1 MNQFRKYILV
11 AAALLVTTA
20 ASSQTLNSLYFL
32 EGNNQRHRLNP
43 AFTSERGFVTFPL
56 LGNLNPTLNSNI
68 GLGTVLYPQGDE
80 MVTFMHPSISNAE
93 AMAKFKS
100 MNVLEFDLNLDIL
113 TVGFNAW
120 GGSNTIGLSL
130 RSQSGFYLP
139 KGIFQFLKEGQTASE
154 QEYNIDDLGAQ
165 SQNYVELA
173 LGHSHKITDKLS
185 VGAKVKVLVG
195 ALYAKASAENMRIY
209 MSDNEWRITERSRL
223 ITSKGIN
230 YEFDEDGYLSDFDFS
245 NFGVAGYGLGFDLG
259 TVYRINEAATVS
271 LAITDIGF
279 MSWKNVTRADAAS
292 EFLFDGFEG
301 IVTDEDDPA
310 YEGNSIDDQMEQ
322 LGDDLEDFF
331 RFRENKSKTKSTKAL
346 AATLNIGA
354 EYVFPYYDKLTF
366 AFLSSTR
373 INGKYSSSEGRFYAN
388 VAPVNW
394 FEASIN
400 YACSSY
406 GSSFGWLLNFHPRGF
421 NFFIGS
427 DTQFFKVSPQFI
439 PVGRANANISFGI
452 NFPFDELID

>member
-68 GLGTVLYPQGDE
+68 GLGTVLYPQGNE

-93 AMAKFKS
+93 AMSKFKS

-259 TVYRINEAATVS
+259 AVYRINEAATVS

-279 MSWKNVTRADAAS
+279 ISWKDCSVARNNNE
-292 EFLFDGFEG
+292 EFVYNGFD
-301 IVTDEDDPA
+301 
-310 YEGNSIDDQMEQ
+310 
-322 LGDDLEDFF
+322 
-331 RFRENKSKTKSTKAL
+331 
-346 AATLNIGA
+346 NIGA
-354 EYVFPYYDKLTF
+354 EDNPDGSNDFEDAADELGDSAEGLINFKDDGKQGHTSSLYTTIRAAGEYGLLRNKISFGALLTMRVGTPRVYTEGMITANF
-366 AFLSSTR
+366 RPTGWFNAA
-373 INGKYSSSEGRFYAN
+373 INGSFSNVRSSMGA
-388 VAPVNW
+388 V
-394 FEASIN
+394 
-400 YACSSY
+400 
-406 GSSFGWLLNFHPRGF
+406 LNFHPRAV
-421 NFFIGS
+421 NFFIGTDYIIAKFS
-427 DTQFFKVSPQFI
+427 KQII
-439 PVGRANANISFGI
+439 PVNAAKFNFAMGLSFNI
-452 NFPFDELID
+452 

>member
-452 NFPFDELID
+452 NFPFGELID

>member
-279 MSWKNVTRADAAS
+279 ISWKDCSVARNNNE
-292 EFLFDGFEG
+292 EFVYNGFD
-301 IVTDEDDPA
+301 
-310 YEGNSIDDQMEQ
+310 
-322 LGDDLEDFF
+322 
-331 RFRENKSKTKSTKAL
+331 
-346 AATLNIGA
+346 NIGA
-354 EYVFPYYDKLTF
+354 EDNPDGSNDFEDAADELGDSAEGLINFKDDGKQGHT
-366 AFLSSTR
+366 SSLYTTIR
-373 INGKYSSSEGRFYAN
+373 AAGEYGLLRNKISFGALFTMRVGTPRVYTEGMITANFRPTGWFNAAINGSFSN
-388 VAPVNW
+388 VRNSMGAV
-394 FEASIN
+394 
-400 YACSSY
+400 
-406 GSSFGWLLNFHPRGF
+406 LNFHPRAV
-421 NFFIGS
+421 NFFIGTDYIIAKFS
-427 DTQFFKVSPQFI
+427 KQII
-439 PVGRANANISFGI
+439 PVNAAKFNFAMGLSFNI
-452 NFPFDELID
+452 

>member
-11 AAALLVTTA
+11 AAALLVATA

-93 AMAKFKS
+93 AMSKFKS

-259 TVYRINEAATVS
+259 AVYRINEAATVS

-279 MSWKNVTRADAAS
+279 ISWKDCSVARNNNE
-292 EFLFDGFEG
+292 EFVYNGFD
-301 IVTDEDDPA
+301 
-310 YEGNSIDDQMEQ
+310 
-322 LGDDLEDFF
+322 
-331 RFRENKSKTKSTKAL
+331 
-346 AATLNIGA
+346 NIGA
-354 EYVFPYYDKLTF
+354 EDNPDGSNDFEDAADELGDSAEGLINFKDDGKQGHT
-366 AFLSSTR
+366 SSLYTTIR
-373 INGKYSSSEGRFYAN
+373 AAGEYGLLKNKISFGALFTMRVGTPRVYTEGMITANFRPTGWFNAAINGSFSNVRSSMGA
-388 VAPVNW
+388 V
-394 FEASIN
+394 
-400 YACSSY
+400 
-406 GSSFGWLLNFHPRGF
+406 LNFHPRAV
-421 NFFIGS
+421 NFFIGTDYIIAKFS
-427 DTQFFKVSPQFI
+427 KQII
-439 PVGRANANISFGI
+439 PVNAAKFNFAMGLSFNI
-452 NFPFDELID
+452 

>member
-11 AAALLVTTA
+11 AAALLVATA

-209 MSDNEWRITERSRL
+209 MSDNEWRITERSHL

-259 TVYRINEAATVS
+259 AVYRINEAATVS

-279 MSWKNVTRADAAS
+279 ISWKDCSVARNNNE
-292 EFLFDGFEG
+292 EFVYNGFD
-301 IVTDEDDPA
+301 
-310 YEGNSIDDQMEQ
+310 
-322 LGDDLEDFF
+322 
-331 RFRENKSKTKSTKAL
+331 
-346 AATLNIGA
+346 NIGA
-354 EYVFPYYDKLTF
+354 EDNPDGSNDFEDAADELGDSAEGLINFKDDGKQGHT
-366 AFLSSTR
+366 SSLYTTIR
-373 INGKYSSSEGRFYAN
+373 AAGEYGLLRNKISFGALFTMRVGTPRVYTEGMITANFRPTGWFNAAINGSFSNVRSSMGA
-388 VAPVNW
+388 V
-394 FEASIN
+394 
-400 YACSSY
+400 
-406 GSSFGWLLNFHPRGF
+406 LNFHPRAV
-421 NFFIGS
+421 NFFIGTDYIIAKFS
-427 DTQFFKVSPQFI
+427 KQVI
-439 PVGRANANISFGI
+439 PVNAAKFNFAMGLSFNI
-452 NFPFDELID
+452 

>member
-11 AAALLVTTA
+11 AAALLVATA

-154 QEYNIDDLGAQ
+154 LEYNIDDLGAQ

-279 MSWKNVTRADAAS
+279 ISWKDCSVARNNNE
-292 EFLFDGFEG
+292 EFVYNGFD
-301 IVTDEDDPA
+301 
-310 YEGNSIDDQMEQ
+310 
-322 LGDDLEDFF
+322 
-331 RFRENKSKTKSTKAL
+331 
-346 AATLNIGA
+346 NIGA
-354 EYVFPYYDKLTF
+354 EDNPDGSNDFEDAADELGDSAEGLINFKNDGKQGHT
-366 AFLSSTR
+366 SSLYTTIR
-373 INGKYSSSEGRFYAN
+373 AAGEYGLLRNKISFGALFTMRVGTPRVYTEGMITANFRPTGWFNAAINGSFSNVRSSMGA
-388 VAPVNW
+388 V
-394 FEASIN
+394 
-400 YACSSY
+400 
-406 GSSFGWLLNFHPRGF
+406 LNFHPRAV
-421 NFFIGS
+421 NFFIGTDYLLAKFS
-427 DTQFFKVSPQFI
+427 KQII
-439 PVGRANANISFGI
+439 PVNAAKFNMAMGLSF
-452 NFPFDELID
+452 NF

>member
-279 MSWKNVTRADAAS
+279 ISWKDCSVARNNNE
-292 EFLFDGFEG
+292 EFVYNGFD
-301 IVTDEDDPA
+301 
-310 YEGNSIDDQMEQ
+310 
-322 LGDDLEDFF
+322 
-331 RFRENKSKTKSTKAL
+331 
-346 AATLNIGA
+346 NIGA
-354 EYVFPYYDKLTF
+354 EDNPDGSNDFEDAADELGDSAEGLINFKDDGKQGHT
-366 AFLSSTR
+366 SSLYTTIR
-373 INGKYSSSEGRFYAN
+373 AAGEYGLLRNKISFGALFTMRVGTPRVYTEGMITANFRPTGWFNAAINGSFSN
-388 VAPVNW
+388 VRNSMGAV
-394 FEASIN
+394 
-400 YACSSY
+400 
-406 GSSFGWLLNFHPRGF
+406 LNFHPRAV
-421 NFFIGS
+421 NFFIGTDYIIAKFS
-427 DTQFFKVSPQFI
+427 KQVI
-439 PVGRANANISFGI
+439 PVNAAKFNFAMGLSFNI
-452 NFPFDELID
+452 

>member
-279 MSWKNVTRADAAS
+279 ISWKDCSVARNNNE
-292 EFLFDGFEG
+292 EFVYNGFD
-301 IVTDEDDPA
+301 
-310 YEGNSIDDQMEQ
+310 
-322 LGDDLEDFF
+322 
-331 RFRENKSKTKSTKAL
+331 
-346 AATLNIGA
+346 NIGA
-354 EYVFPYYDKLTF
+354 EDNPDGSNDFEDAADELGDSAEGLINFKDDGKQGHTSSLYTTIRAAGEYGLLRNKISFGALLTMRVGTPRVYTEGMITANF
-366 AFLSSTR
+366 RPTGWFNAA
-373 INGKYSSSEGRFYAN
+373 INGSFSNVRSSMGA
-388 VAPVNW
+388 V
-394 FEASIN
+394 
-400 YACSSY
+400 
-406 GSSFGWLLNFHPRGF
+406 LNFHPRAV
-421 NFFIGS
+421 NFFIGTDYIIAKFS
-427 DTQFFKVSPQFI
+427 KQII
-439 PVGRANANISFGI
+439 PVNAAKFNFAMGLSFNI
-452 NFPFDELID
+452 

>member
-11 AAALLVTTA
+11 AAALLVATA

-209 MSDNEWRITERSRL
+209 MSDNEWRITECSRL

-259 TVYRINEAATVS
+259 AVYRINEAATVS

-279 MSWKNVTRADAAS
+279 ISWKDCSVARNNNE
-292 EFLFDGFEG
+292 EFVYNGFD
-301 IVTDEDDPA
+301 
-310 YEGNSIDDQMEQ
+310 
-322 LGDDLEDFF
+322 
-331 RFRENKSKTKSTKAL
+331 
-346 AATLNIGA
+346 NIGA
-354 EYVFPYYDKLTF
+354 EDNPDGSNDFEDAADELGDSAEGLINFKDDGKQGHT
-366 AFLSSTR
+366 SSLYTTIR
-373 INGKYSSSEGRFYAN
+373 AAGEYGLLRNKISFGALFTMRVGTPRVYTEGMITANFRPTGWFNAAINGSFSNVRSSMGA
-388 VAPVNW
+388 V
-394 FEASIN
+394 
-400 YACSSY
+400 
-406 GSSFGWLLNFHPRGF
+406 LNFHPRAV
-421 NFFIGS
+421 NFFIGTDYIIAKFS
-427 DTQFFKVSPQFI
+427 KQVI
-439 PVGRANANISFGI
+439 PVNAAKFNFAMGLSFNI
-452 NFPFDELID
+452 

>member
-259 TVYRINEAATVS
+259 TVYRINEAATMS

-279 MSWKNVTRADAAS
+279 ISWKDCSVARNNNE
-292 EFLFDGFEG
+292 EFVYNGFD
-301 IVTDEDDPA
+301 
-310 YEGNSIDDQMEQ
+310 
-322 LGDDLEDFF
+322 
-331 RFRENKSKTKSTKAL
+331 
-346 AATLNIGA
+346 NIGA
-354 EYVFPYYDKLTF
+354 EDNPDGSNDFEDAADELGDSAEGLINFKDDGKQGHTSSLYTTIRAAGEYGLLRNKISFGALLTMRVGTPRVYTEGMITANF
-366 AFLSSTR
+366 RPTGWFNAA
-373 INGKYSSSEGRFYAN
+373 INGSFSNVRSSMGA
-388 VAPVNW
+388 V
-394 FEASIN
+394 
-400 YACSSY
+400 
-406 GSSFGWLLNFHPRGF
+406 LNFHPRAV
-421 NFFIGS
+421 NFFIGTDYIIAKFS
-427 DTQFFKVSPQFI
+427 KQII
-439 PVGRANANISFGI
+439 PVNAAKFNFAMGLSFNI
-452 NFPFDELID
+452 

>member
-259 TVYRINEAATVS
+259 AVYRINEAATVS

-279 MSWKNVTRADAAS
+279 ISWKDCSVARNNNE
-292 EFLFDGFEG
+292 EFVYNGFD
-301 IVTDEDDPA
+301 
-310 YEGNSIDDQMEQ
+310 
-322 LGDDLEDFF
+322 
-331 RFRENKSKTKSTKAL
+331 
-346 AATLNIGA
+346 NIGA
-354 EYVFPYYDKLTF
+354 EDNPDGSNDFEDAADELGDSAEGLINFKDDGKQGHT
-366 AFLSSTR
+366 SSLYTTIR
-373 INGKYSSSEGRFYAN
+373 AAGEYGLLRNKISFGALFTMRVGTPCVYTEGMITANFRPTGWFNAAINGSFSNVRSSMGA
-388 VAPVNW
+388 V
-394 FEASIN
+394 
-400 YACSSY
+400 
-406 GSSFGWLLNFHPRGF
+406 LNFHPRAV
-421 NFFIGS
+421 NFFIGTDYIIAKFS
-427 DTQFFKVSPQFI
+427 KQVI
-439 PVGRANANISFGI
+439 PVNAAKFNFAMGLSFNI
-452 NFPFDELID
+452 

>member
-11 AAALLVTTA
+11 AAALLVATA

-32 EGNNQRHRLNP
+32 EGNNQRYRLNP

-259 TVYRINEAATVS
+259 AVYRINEAATVS

-279 MSWKNVTRADAAS
+279 ISWKDCSVARNNNE
-292 EFLFDGFEG
+292 EFVYNGFD
-301 IVTDEDDPA
+301 
-310 YEGNSIDDQMEQ
+310 
-322 LGDDLEDFF
+322 
-331 RFRENKSKTKSTKAL
+331 
-346 AATLNIGA
+346 NIGA
-354 EYVFPYYDKLTF
+354 EDNPDGSNDFEDAADELGDSAEGLINFKGDGKQGHT
-366 AFLSSTR
+366 SSLYTTIR
-373 INGKYSSSEGRFYAN
+373 AAGEYGLLKNKISFGALFTMRVGTPRVYTEGMITANFRPTGWFNAAINGSFSNVRSSMGA
-388 VAPVNW
+388 V
-394 FEASIN
+394 
-400 YACSSY
+400 
-406 GSSFGWLLNFHPRGF
+406 LNFHPRAV
-421 NFFIGS
+421 NFFIGTDYIIAKFS
-427 DTQFFKVSPQFI
+427 KQII
-439 PVGRANANISFGI
+439 PVNAAKFNFAMGLSFNI
-452 NFPFDELID
+452 

>member
-43 AFTSERGFVTFPL
+43 AFTSECGFVTFPL

-113 TVGFNAW
+113 TIGFNAW

-279 MSWKNVTRADAAS
+279 ISWKDCSVARNNNE
-292 EFLFDGFEG
+292 EFVYNGFD
-301 IVTDEDDPA
+301 
-310 YEGNSIDDQMEQ
+310 
-322 LGDDLEDFF
+322 
-331 RFRENKSKTKSTKAL
+331 
-346 AATLNIGA
+346 NIGA
-354 EYVFPYYDKLTF
+354 EDNPDGSNDFEDAADELGDSAEGPDKLQ
-366 AFLSSTR
+366 
-373 INGKYSSSEGRFYAN
+373 G
-388 VAPVNW
+388 
-394 FEASIN
+394 
-400 YACSSY
+400 
-406 GSSFGWLLNFHPRGF
+406 
-421 NFFIGS
+421 
-427 DTQFFKVSPQFI
+427 
-439 PVGRANANISFGI
+439 
-452 NFPFDELID
+452 

>member
-11 AAALLVTTA
+11 AAALLVATA

-32 EGNNQRHRLNP
+32 EGNNQRYRLNP

-259 TVYRINEAATVS
+259 AVYRINEAATVS

-279 MSWKNVTRADAAS
+279 ISWKDCSVARNNNE
-292 EFLFDGFEG
+292 EFVYNGFD
-301 IVTDEDDPA
+301 
-310 YEGNSIDDQMEQ
+310 
-322 LGDDLEDFF
+322 
-331 RFRENKSKTKSTKAL
+331 
-346 AATLNIGA
+346 NIGA
-354 EYVFPYYDKLTF
+354 EDNPDGSNDFEDAADELGDSAEGLINFKGDGKQGHTSSLYTTIRAAGEYGLLRNKISFGALLTMRVGTPRVYTEGMITANF
-366 AFLSSTR
+366 RPTGWFNAA
-373 INGKYSSSEGRFYAN
+373 INGSFSNVRSSMGA
-388 VAPVNW
+388 V
-394 FEASIN
+394 
-400 YACSSY
+400 
-406 GSSFGWLLNFHPRGF
+406 LNFHPRAV
-421 NFFIGS
+421 NFFIGTDYIIAKFS
-427 DTQFFKVSPQFI
+427 KQII
-439 PVGRANANISFGI
+439 PVNAAKFNFAMGLSFNI
-452 NFPFDELID
+452 